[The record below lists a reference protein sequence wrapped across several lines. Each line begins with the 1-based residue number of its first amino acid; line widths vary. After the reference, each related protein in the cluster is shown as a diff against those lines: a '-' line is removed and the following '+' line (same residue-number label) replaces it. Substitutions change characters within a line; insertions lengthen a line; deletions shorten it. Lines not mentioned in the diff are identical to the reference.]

1 MQEPQ
6 EISLGESYFAN
17 RFSGSKRQKVSC
29 PDKFYFVSILDT
41 LKCLLSHEEYQA
53 EVRNPHQS
61 NDKLGD
67 FCDGTAY
74 KVHPLF
80 SNDPQGLQIIGYYD
94 ELEIIN
100 PLGSYV
106 LKHKLSCLFFVLGN
120 VMPKFRSTLK
130 SIYLVAV
137 GRNKDIEKYGIDEFL
152 SPFVEDLKILYCDG
166 IDVSIGGAVCTLHGG
181 LLAFLADTLAAHTVG
196 GFKKSMSFALRIC
209 RTCMTTTE
217 QAQICFVERDF
228 TLRTAETHFEQCE
241 LLSGTLCNH
250 YSYGINRR
258 SILEDVPGFSVINGL
273 PHDVMH
279 DIFEGVVPYELK
291 LLLCHCVQQRYFT
304 IGE

>member
-1 MQEPQ
+1 MIQVILFRFCVCPSSCMQEPQ

-17 RFSGSKRQKVSC
+17 RFSGSKWQKVSC
-29 PDKFYFVSILDT
+29 TDKFYFVSMLDT

-53 EVRNPHQS
+53 EVLNPHQS

-94 ELEIIN
+94 ELEIVN

-106 LKHKLSCLFFVLGN
+106 LKHKLGCLFFMLGN
-120 VMPKFRSTLK
+120 VRPKFRSTLK

-152 SPFVEDLKILYCDG
+152 SPFVEDLKYCDG
-166 IDVSIGGAVCTLHGG
+166 IDVSIGMYPTWWFAHFPGWHLGCTYCWGVQKEHVVC
-181 LLAFLADTLAAHTVG
+181 A
-196 GFKKSMSFALRIC
+196 
-209 RTCMTTTE
+209 
-217 QAQICFVERDF
+217 
-228 TLRTAETHFEQCE
+228 
-241 LLSGTLCNH
+241 
-250 YSYGINRR
+250 
-258 SILEDVPGFSVINGL
+258 
-273 PHDVMH
+273 
-279 DIFEGVVPYELK
+279 
-291 LLLCHCVQQRYFT
+291 
-304 IGE
+304 